1 VADPEA
7 LAAPAPAGRKRWVDV
22 RGLGDEAILR
32 SIARIF
38 GLHPLLLEDVV
49 NAPQPPKSEAYE
61 GHHFLVTRMFRSPDG
76 VKVESEQVSIVL
88 SVDTVITF
96 QERAGDVFDPVRRR
110 LREGTGPMRRSGVDY
125 LAYALL
131 DTVVDHYHSV
141 LEMLG
146 RRLEDL
152 EEGVMLRA
160 DQATMQAM
168 LRVKTDLLGFRRAL
182 RPQRD
187 ALTQL
192 LRDGSP
198 LVRPDVLP
206 YFRDTLDHA
215 SHAVETV
222 DNYRELVTTLMN
234 TYLSAV
240 ANRTNEVMK
249 VLTIMASI
257 FIPLTFVAGIY
268 GMNFENMPELRTR
281 WGYPA
286 VLLFMLLTFVGMLV
300 YFRRRGWIGSNRDRG
315 DKE

>member
-1 VADPEA
+1 
-7 LAAPAPAGRKRWVDV
+7 
-22 RGLGDEAILR
+22 
-32 SIARIF
+32 
-38 GLHPLLLEDVV
+38 
-49 NAPQPPKSEAYE
+49 
-61 GHHFLVTRMFRSPDG
+61 
-76 VKVESEQVSIVL
+76 
-88 SVDTVITF
+88 
-96 QERAGDVFDPVRRR
+96 
-110 LREGTGPMRRSGVDY
+110 
-125 LAYALL
+125 
-131 DTVVDHYHSV
+131 
-141 LEMLG
+141 
-146 RRLEDL
+146 
-152 EEGVMLRA
+152 MLRA

-268 GMNFENMPELRTR
+268 GMNFENRPELRTR